1 MLIVVVTAV
10 SLFVLAAVF
19 LGLFFLP
26 GLLHW
31 LRLWQIWQRLQRL
44 DGRNHPSELRKIF
57 AADPEIS
64 HVWKEYSDSLHKV
77 REEWDGQPKIIGYR
91 STVPAETYFNTQS
104 VVDSRLGTEFFKH
117 LPGIFTG
124 IGIIGTF
131 FGLIDGLE
139 KFNPSDPEKMQEG
152 LKALTKSVGDAFNVS
167 AAAISLAMIVTF
179 LEKLLL
185 SSLYRITDEIC
196 NFIDAQFESGAGEE
210 YLARLVKASEESA
223 NQSKI
228 LKDALIHD
236 LKNIL
241 RELTITQI
249 KVTREYNVQLL
260 DHQKEF
266 IRQQIEATEKSGT
279 GISHSID
286 RSLQVNLKS
295 SLDALTVA
303 VSSHQSQGVT
313 TDMLGEVMS
322 GFGNRISETLEK
334 MNTRQE
340 IINAQHQAFIENL
353 RHRVAVQTEAHQRLQ
368 TSLGDLTPTTS
379 TPTSV
384 AASERSKA

>member
-1 MLIVVVTAV
+1 MTSVMLIVVVTAV

-26 GLLHW
+26 GVLHW
-31 LRLWQIWQRLQRL
+31 LRLWQIWQQLKKIE
-44 DGRNHPSELRKIF
+44 GRTHPGELRKIF
-57 AADPEIS
+57 SADSEIA
-64 HVWKEYSDSLHKV
+64 HIWKEYADSLHKV
-77 REEWDGQPKIIGYR
+77 REDWDGQPKIVGYR
-91 STVPAETYFNTQS
+91 ATVPAEVYFNTQA
-104 VVDSRLGTEFFKH
+104 VIDSRLGTEFFKH

-139 KFNPSDPEKMQEG
+139 KFNPGDPEKMQEG

-167 AAAISLAMIVTF
+167 AAAISIAMIVTF

-185 SSLYRITDEIC
+185 SSLYRITDEIA

-210 YLARLVKASEESA
+210 YLARLVKASEDSA
-223 NQSKI
+223 HQSKI

-286 RSLQVNLKS
+286 RSLQVNLKH

-303 VSSHQSQGVT
+303 VSSQQSQGGVT
-313 TDMLGEVMS
+313 TEMLSDVMS
-322 GFGNRISETLEK
+322 GFGQRISETLEK
-334 MNTRQE
+334 MNARQE

-368 TSLGDLTPTTS
+368 TSLGDLGPAT
-379 TPTSV
+379 V
-384 AASERSKA
+384 EKNRA